1 MRPLRYPHDP
11 GHHLTIEMK
20 ASLLQIR
27 GKHRWLPS
35 ARSVSNVD
43 PVAEQFISSV
53 RRNERDAD

>member
-11 GHHLTIEMK
+11 GHHLAIGMK

-27 GKHRWLPS
+27 EKHRCLPS